1 MEAAKIRG
9 PQRPAGCYLHGASSV
24 LGPPGCKGL
33 AAREAPAKESIIGN
47 HWIPFYIH
55 YTSNIFLISSNDT
68 SLSALSMRTNLTSF
82 YYVDVILT
90 FYIIQQSQSHEI
102 GAGYPKSLHHDH
114 HFYTNVY
121 YIIYIIYIFLKSK
134 RIDQYEC
141 ILNACMLQ
149 A

>member
-33 AAREAPAKESIIGN
+33 AAREAPSKESIIGN
-47 HWIPFYIH
+47 HWIPLYIH
-55 YTSNIFLISSNDT
+55 DTSNIFLISSNDT
-68 SLSALSMRTNLTSF
+68 SLSALSMRTNLTSL
-82 YYVDVILT
+82 YYVNVILT
-90 FYIIQQSQSHEI
+90 FYFLRHSTITIPWNRNRLSKIIASRSPFLYECI
-102 GAGYPKSLHHDH
+102 
-114 HFYTNVY
+114 N
-121 YIIYIIYIFLKSK
+121 YIFLKSK

-141 ILNACMLQ
+141 ILNTCMLQ